1 MFPLINSR
9 SNERKFSIIST
20 NEGAIS
26 DFVIH
31 DTNGFIV
38 EQENAFELS
47 KAIIKLIKSD
57 DLLSKFKSKSRDL
70 YNKNYNL
77 DIFENKL
84 IKTLTNIMEEN

>member
-9 SNERKFSIIST
+9 SNERKFSYYFT

-47 KAIIKLIKSD
+47 KAIIKLIKS
-57 DLLSKFKSKSRDL
+57 R
-70 YNKNYNL
+70 
-77 DIFENKL
+77 
-84 IKTLTNIMEEN
+84 